1 MMERKLSKY
10 GQMRVGNIEPVRSLI
25 RQDRKDLIHI
35 RIELADPQ
43 FYGDFP
49 EGNDAYEHIV
59 FGIASP
65 KFNKFSLIYA

>member
-35 RIELADPQ
+35 RIELAD
-43 FYGDFP
+43 
-49 EGNDAYEHIV
+49 
-59 FGIASP
+59 
-65 KFNKFSLIYA
+65 FSALTDLLSAGGE